1 MNNSLKN
8 PSFAG
13 IEPFEKKIWNGV
25 YYWENQEE
33 NPPLSK
39 GTRLPEMPCFQ
50 GFAAHKMT

>member
-8 PSFAG
+8 SSFAG
-13 IEPFEKKIWNGV
+13 IEPFEKKIWDGV
-25 YYWENQEE
+25 YYWGNQEE